1 MSDVVGAGWLMR
13 SVSHK
18 YCMSIIE
25 QFQKLDDL
33 IFEHTQPPVR
43 TILRNQL
50 ALTREQVEAY
60 QASSDRQDETLSA
73 QAQAI
78 AQLQQENKQLV
89 SQKEEAERRRIAEG
103 DETLRADLKKQEEA
117 RKRRSLHY
125 D

>member
-1 MSDVVGAGWLMR
+1 
-13 SVSHK
+13 
-18 YCMSIIE
+18 MSIIE